1 MNKGQVSSAQT
12 DFPQTA
18 RLSNLPDISKIFMQN
33 IAQKIRWFRWFTLV
47 IYNLFAGL
55 QRRK

>member
-33 IAQKIRWFRWFTLV
+33 IAQKIR
-47 IYNLFAGL
+47 
-55 QRRK
+55 